1 MIVDISSHN
10 LDNDFKKAK
19 EAGVKAVLIRC
30 GYGSDHVKYDDPYFV
45 KNIEG
50 ALANG
55 LKVGVYLYS
64 YAKSGAFAI
73 SEADH
78 ALRLIKPYKDKLSL
92 PVFYDV
98 EEKGTEEG
106 VSTRC
111 KLFCDKLRSKGYKVG
126 VYASLWWWET
136 YLKDLDTSNIYIWL
150 AKWGGSK
157 PSHKLDIWQYDA
169 YGKVPGIGTGVD
181 LNNAYGE
188 LADIIN
194 GVTPTPTPTPTP
206 KEGIELK
213 VELLKKG
220 NKGAEV
226 FAVQS
231 ILRAQGYKY
240 DGTLIKCDS
249 SYGKITEACVVSF
262 QKKNGLVADGIVGAK
277 TWDKLV
283 NG

>member
-73 SEADH
+73 SEAEH
-78 ALRLIKPYKDKLSL
+78 AIRLVKPYKEKLSL

-98 EEKGTEEG
+98 EERGTEEG

-111 KLFCDKLRSKGYKVG
+111 KLFCDKLRSEGYKVG

-150 AKWGGSK
+150 AKWGGNK

-194 GVTPTPTPTPTP
+194 GVTQTPTP
-206 KEGIELK
+206 KEDIEVK

-220 NKGAEV
+220 SKGSEV
-226 FAVQS
+226 FIVQS
-231 ILRAQGYKY
+231 FLRCKGYK
-240 DGTLIKCDS
+240 GS
-249 SYGKITEACVVSF
+249 NGKVLALDESWGANVDYAF
-262 QKKNGLVADGIVGAK
+262 GNWQKDAGLKVDRICGEK
-277 TWDKLV
+277 SWNKMV